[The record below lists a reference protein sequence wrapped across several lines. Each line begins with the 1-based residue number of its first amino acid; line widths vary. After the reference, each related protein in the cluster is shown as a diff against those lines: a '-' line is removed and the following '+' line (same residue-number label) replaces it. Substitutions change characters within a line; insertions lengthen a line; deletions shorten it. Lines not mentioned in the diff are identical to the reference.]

1 MNNSVIKTAA
11 FIGMLAV
18 ILGAFGAHKLKTM
31 LSPEQ
36 LEVYKTAVL
45 YQFFHVM
52 ALLAVGLLQLRAD
65 NNLLK
70 WSANLFVV
78 GIILFS
84 GSLYVITACH
94 AMQVEFPKVLGPI
107 TPVGGV
113 AFIAGWLLLMLG
125 AGRRSA

>member
-18 ILGAFGAHKLKTM
+18 ILGAFGAHTLKT
-31 LSPEQ
+31 LLTPEQ
-36 LEVYKTAVL
+36 LDVFKTAVL

-52 ALLAVGLLQLRAD
+52 ALLVVGLLQWRAD

-70 WSANLFVV
+70 WAAYLFVV

-94 AMQVEFPKVLGPI
+94 VMQVNFPKILGPI
-107 TPVGGV
+107 TPIGGV
-113 AFIAGWLLLMLG
+113 SFIAGWLLLMLG
-125 AGRRSA
+125 AGKGSA